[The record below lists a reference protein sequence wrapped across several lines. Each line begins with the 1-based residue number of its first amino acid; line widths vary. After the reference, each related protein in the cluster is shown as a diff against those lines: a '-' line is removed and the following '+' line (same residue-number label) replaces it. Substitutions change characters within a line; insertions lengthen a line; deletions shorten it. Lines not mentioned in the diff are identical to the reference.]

1 MCNQAFKGGILSMKK
16 TNKIYLNIIMMF
28 LVFFL
33 LISISQD
40 PKAIFLS
47 LLSATM
53 LILLLNLIRLLRN
66 KEEDEISDKNPK
78 QSYLDAF
85 ENSSSLAKFD
95 ADFSLN
101 YVNRSFC
108 QLTLC
113 SKDECMRKRLDDFL
127 INQADIKNE
136 IHETLKYNQSWEGVL
151 YLKIPFGEQVYIKCS
166 IVPIEDDQNSLKE
179 YLMIAH
185 DLTELMIVKKV
196 IHDNTYVDSHTK
208 LPNRMQLIKDKLKFN
223 KRQNLTL
230 IIINIDSFQA
240 INSIYGNDFGDEALV
255 GTAKWLQNNLPVKN
269 SKLYKFESDVYAIL
283 IPFSYKEDDLVAY
296 LKNISKKISKDGLH
310 CLGVNIN
317 MSFTIGA
324 AQGKINLLKL
334 ASIAYKEAKKE
345 KKPYVIYDL
354 KSNKEEEYLNNIKMI
369 NILKR
374 SLHDDMIVPYYQPIM
389 DVKTGKIEKYET
401 LMRIKKDNGSIYS
414 PSDFLEIAKHSKL
427 YSPLSRS
434 LIKKAFE
441 NFKHS
446 SSEFSINLSFLDIL
460 NQTTMD
466 FILKLLNEYDIG
478 SWAVFEI
485 LESEGIDNYDIVLEF
500 IEMAKSYGAKI
511 AIDDFGSGY
520 SNFERIVKLQPDYIK
535 IDGSII
541 RNIDKNDDMKIISQ
555 TIVDFAK
562 KLGVKTVAEYVHSK
576 KIFDIVSG
584 MEIDY
589 AQGYYIGKPS
599 PRLISKPKD
608 IKTIIF

>member
-1 MCNQAFKGGILSMKK
+1 MSK
-16 TNKIYLNIIMMF
+16 TIKL
-28 LVFFL
+28 FFD
-33 LISISQD
+33 S
-40 PKAIFLS
+40 F
-47 LLSATM
+47 
-53 LILLLNLIRLLRN
+53 LILLAVCLFVSIKNSLNILSIALIVVLICLILFDLITTMNTPTLLKTPEN
-66 KEEDEISDKNPK
+66 NTHKAYMEV
-78 QSYLDAF
+78 F
-85 ENSSSLAKFD
+85 ENSASLAKLGL
-95 ADFSLN
+95 DFHIKN
-101 YVNRSFC
+101 VNRSFC
-108 QLTLC
+108 QLTL
-113 SKDECMRKRLDDFL
+113 STKEECLYKSLDNFL
-127 INQADIKNE
+127 EGQPEVTSE
-136 IHETLKYNQSWEGVL
+136 IHETLRQNQTWDGVITFTT
-151 YLKIPFGEQVYIKCS
+151 KHNNHAHIKCT
-166 IVPIEDDQNSLKE
+166 IKPILDEQGDATE
-179 YLMIAH
+179 YLLVAH
-185 DLTELMIVKKV
+185 DLTELV
-196 IHDNTYVDSHTK
+196 ISQKLVHTKMYRDNYTK

-223 KRQNLTL
+223 QRQNLTL

-240 INSIYGNDFGDEALV
+240 INSIYGNDFGDEALI
-255 GTAKWLQNNLPVKN
+255 GTAKWLKNNLPVKN

-283 IPFSYKEDDLVAY
+283 IPFSYKENDLKTY
-296 LKNISKKISKDGLH
+296 LKKISKKISKDGLH

-389 DVKTGKIEKYET
+389 DIKTRKIEKYET

-427 YSPLSRS
+427 YSPLSRN
-434 LIKKAFE
+434 LIRKAFE

-446 SSEFSINLSFLDIL
+446 SNEFSINLSFLDIL

-555 TIVDFAK
+555 TIVEFAQ

-576 KIFDIVSG
+576 KIFDIISE
-584 MEIDY
+584 MKIDY

-599 PRLISKPKD
+599 PRLISKSKD

>member
-1 MCNQAFKGGILSMKK
+1 MKK
-16 TNKIYLNIIMMF
+16 TYKIYLNIIIMF
-28 LVFFL
+28 LVFYL
-33 LISISQD
+33 SVSIDKD
-40 PKAIFLS
+40 PKLIYVALS
-47 LLSATM
+47 FVIM
-53 LILLLNLIRLLRN
+53 LILLVNLIRLLGSN
-66 KEEDEISDKNPK
+66 ENEKSTDKNPK
-78 QSYLDAF
+78 QAYLDAF

-95 ADFSLN
+95 ANFSLN
-101 YVNRSFC
+101 YANRSFC
-108 QLTLC
+108 QLVLC
-113 SKDECMRKRLDDFL
+113 SKEDCLGKKLDDFL
-127 INQADIKNE
+127 SNQADIKSE
-136 IHETLKYNQSWEGVL
+136 IYETLKYNQTWEGVL
-151 YLKIPFGEQVYIKCS
+151 YLKIPFGEQVYVKCS

-179 YLMIAH
+179 YLLIAH

-223 KRQNLTL
+223 QRQHLTL

-240 INSIYGNDFGDEALV
+240 INSMYGNDFGDEVLKV
-255 GTAKWLQNNLPVKN
+255 TAKWLQNNLPVKN

-283 IPFSYKEDDLVAY
+283 IPFSYKENDLETY
-296 LKNISKKISKDGLH
+296 LKKISTKISKDGLH
-310 CLGVNIN
+310 CLGVNLN

-345 KKPYVIYDL
+345 KKPYIIYDL
-354 KSNKEEEYLNNIKMI
+354 KSNKEQEYLHNIKMI

-374 SLHDDMIVPYYQPIM
+374 SLHDDMIVPYYQPIV
-389 DVKTGKIEKYET
+389 DIKTGEIEKYET

-414 PSDFLEIAKHSKL
+414 PGDFLEIAKHSKL
-427 YSPLSRS
+427 YLPLSRS

-441 NFKHS
+441 KFRHS
-446 SSEFSINLSFLDIL
+446 SNEFSINLSFLDIL
-460 NQTTMD
+460 SQTTID
-466 FILKLLNEYDIG
+466 FILKLLNEYDVG
-478 SWAVFEI
+478 SWVVFEI
-485 LESEGIDNYDIVLEF
+485 LESEGINNYDIVLEF
-500 IEMAKSYGAKI
+500 IETVKSYGAKI

-541 RNIDKNDDMKIISQ
+541 RNIDKNNDMKIISQ
-555 TIVDFAK
+555 TIVEFAQ

-576 KIFDIVSG
+576 KIFDIVSE
-584 MEIDY
+584 MKIDY

-599 PRLISKPKD
+599 PRLISGPKD
-608 IKTIIF
+608 IRGDLKPIF